1 MAAMTDDDMESE
13 EEDSDGEDGEDGE
26 VLPPVKNSKSFVSQL
41 MEDLQNKPYDS
52 ELHAALVSAQRENA
66 ALEKLRRAREEAA
79 SLVALPETFWLEWLE
94 DEARLASPE
103 EFNTLDALYQ
113 RACAACPSA
122 PVWLARCSF
131 YRRAVSEANGE
142 LAQQTRVVYEDALKV
157 LGVHPGHGPEIWA
170 EYRDFE
176 ESQLSQLTGPERAQ
190 QVLKVRNLFKR
201 QMVLP
206 LPGNQRLQEA
216 YQTFEGS
223 LDQELQNPSAAP
235 KMKAYAAQAAEG
247 WQKRRELE
255 EKLQAAMRPA
265 MVMVSVADVDAS
277 TGTSPAE
284 IASELLSLEETIGD
298 KAGIFTAHLRCTHF
312 SPKDQSVWERFS
324 HFTAAEMGDPRM
336 AAEILDRAVHHLPGS
351 SELWF
356 RLHEVMEAAGSAVGD
371 LKAVTSRAQRAM
383 KAHPEPSGAQREH
396 ELLLQHAD
404 ACRRY
409 ADGSRGHTAA
419 DAEEAWCEMRSTLKE
434 ASKADDLGTQAL
446 LHWMKLEGYGAQN
459 LDQVLLVGRQLM
471 GTWGAFYNAW
481 SAFIA
486 AARHASKIGS
496 GTSVVEALYKDA
508 IAQVSDYPEQVRSD
522 YLQFQRESGTLQGW
536 LSAKAAM
543 AVVPPAE
550 AAPEAAAP
558 QAALVEDS
566 AMAKAPKPKE
576 QKQKVKE
583 PKMAPK
589 PKAAKRQAFRSQAQE
604 KRQKTEGSQA
614 IEGVEKAVEEATEPQ
629 KETKESKELT
639 EPEPNIEAQAVEE
652 PVKEAEPTKAIE
664 AKDRD
669 LKDTAGDAMEDVSE
683 KMLEEKQNEEKPQ
696 PHKGS
701 HYHQLRLA
709 EKAAELKPED
719 EGEHTIYVANLDWS
733 VDEAQLYRIFQDV
746 EGLKDVRLVR
756 DFLKRSKGYAYVDF
770 DSPEHVAEAV
780 EKFSGH
786 LVNNRVMKVAKS
798 LPTKQLYEEKVLFVR
813 NIGESAKED
822 DVKEAFKMHEVVSVR
837 MPRGQEGHKGY
848 AYVEFTNDEAV
859 KVCLTLEGL
868 EIGGQQVTLSRS
880 IPMKDHRHTTA
891 ATRKDLPQRVNQRL
905 IVQGKLDREDP
916 VRQSA
921 KCPTTVYVKNLAFNV
936 DETALEQHFQS
947 CGEVAQV
954 LIVKTNDGRSRGF
967 GFVEFQ
973 NFEGAQSALLLS
985 DSILGGREIVVSK
998 SSRAIT
1004 QKKAKDDEE
1013 EGGKGPSKG
1022 KFKSKGEKGDKGK
1035 GKGKEKGKE
1044 KGKSKAEGGRR
1055 RFQMDDASDDEADA
1069 KKPRLEIAK
1078 EDDKDEKATSR
1089 PMSNADFRKFLLP

>member
-1 MAAMTDDDMESE
+1 MTDDDMESE
-13 EEDSDGEDGEDGE
+13 EEEEEDSDGEDGE

-41 MEDLQNKPYDS
+41 LEDLQNNPYDS

-66 ALEKLRRAREEAA
+66 ALEKLRRARDEAA

-103 EFNTLDALYQ
+103 DFDTLDAVYR

-131 YRRAVSEANGE
+131 YRERVASEANGE
-142 LAQQTRVVYEDALKV
+142 LAQRTRVVYEDALKV

-190 QVLKVRNLFKR
+190 QVLKVRSLFKR

-223 LDQELQNPSAAP
+223 LEQELQNPSAAA

-265 MVMVSVADVDAS
+265 MVMVSVADAS
-277 TGTSPAE
+277 TGAHSPAE
-284 IASELLSLEETIGD
+284 IATELLSLEETIGD

-324 HFTAAEMGDPRM
+324 HFATTEMGNPSI
-336 AAEILDRAVHHLPGS
+336 AAEILDRAVHHLPGC

-356 RLHEVMEAAGSAVGD
+356 RLHEAMEVAGHAVGA
-371 LKAVTSRAQRAM
+371 LKAVTLRAQRAM
-383 KAHPEPSGAQREH
+383 KAHPEPSGAQQH

-409 ADGSRGHTAA
+409 ADGSRGHTPA

-434 ASKADDLGTQAL
+434 ASKADDLGIQAL
-446 LHWMKLEGYGAQN
+446 LHWMKLEAYGAQN
-459 LDQVLLVGRQLM
+459 LDQVLLVGRRLM
-471 GTWGAFYNAW
+471 ESWGAFYNAW

-486 AARHASKIGS
+486 AARHATKIG
-496 GTSVVEALYKDA
+496 GTGVVEALYKDA

-543 AVVPPAE
+543 AVAPAPAE
-550 AAPEAAAP
+550 AAAPEAA
-558 QAALVEDS
+558 LVE
-566 AMAKAPKPKE
+566 APKLKE
-576 QKQKVKE
+576 QKPKVKE
-583 PKMAPK
+583 PKSAPK
-589 PKAAKRQAFRSQAQE
+589 PKAVKRQAFRSQAQE

-614 IEGVEKAVEEATEPQ
+614 FEAKTEPQ
-629 KETKESKELT
+629 KETKEQ
-639 EPEPNIEAQAVEE
+639 EPTIEAKAEKVEE
-652 PVKEAEPTKAIE
+652 PKEATEDTEPVEKPREDIEE
-664 AKDRD
+664 AKDAD

-683 KMLEEKQNEEKPQ
+683 KMLEEKQNEEKSQ

-746 EGLKDVRLVR
+746 EGLKEVRLVR

-786 LVNNRVMKVAKS
+786 LVNNRAMKVAKS

-822 DVKEAFKMHEVVSVR
+822 DVKEAFKSHEVVSVR
-837 MPRGQEGHKGY
+837 MPCGQEGHKGY

-880 IPMKDHRHTTA
+880 IPMKDHRHKTA

-1004 QKKAKDDEE
+1004 QKKVKDDEE

-1044 KGKSKAEGGRR
+1044 KGKDKSKAEGGRR
-1055 RFQMDDASDDEADA
+1055 RFQMDDASDDGSADA
-1069 KKPRLEIAK
+1069 KKPRLETAK
-1078 EDDKDEKATSR
+1078 EDEKDEKAENR